1 METPFIGKDL
11 AKAIFE
17 ARKEMVAGEV
27 KKNVRGAH
35 NKYADLGSVLDV
47 VNPALEKNGILVS
60 QTPIVGVHADG
71 VAVTTILTHVESGQQ
86 FSFTTEVRSTKID
99 PQANGGCITY
109 ARRYALMSFF
119 VLVSEDDDAQSAMPA
134 RASAS
139 PAAGGFQRA
148 ARAPLNRSGAVVGGD

>member
-1 METPFIGKDL
+1 METGFIQPKL
-11 AKAIFE
+11 AKALFN

-47 VNPALEKNGILVS
+47 VNPALEANGILVS
-60 QTPIVGVHADG
+60 QTPIVGTHADG
-71 VAVTTILTHVESGQQ
+71 VAVTTILTHVESGEQ

-109 ARRYALMSFF
+109 ARRYALMAFF

-134 RASAS
+134 RAAS
-139 PAAGGFQRA
+139 PASGGYQRA
-148 ARAPLNRSGAVVGGD
+148 SVSRTSRLSVVGD